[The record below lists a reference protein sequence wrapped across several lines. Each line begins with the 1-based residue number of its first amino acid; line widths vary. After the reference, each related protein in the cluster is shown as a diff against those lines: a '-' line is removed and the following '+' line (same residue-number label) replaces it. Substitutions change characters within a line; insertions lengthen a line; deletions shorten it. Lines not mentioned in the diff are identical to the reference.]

1 MICENYREF
10 RQWAMIFPNWSATM
24 KNKAYIVFGFLALA
38 WGMTFLFNKSAS
50 TLITPTQIA
59 AVRVFMGFL
68 PVFAAALIGR
78 KLKWRH
84 LRFAHHFIV
93 MSVLAG
99 SLYYFSFAKGIQL
112 LPSSLAGMLSGAIP
126 MISFITAAAFLR
138 DEPVNRLSLVGLGF
152 GFIGVAMIAR
162 PWDASVSANDLAG
175 VGYIGLGSL
184 CVGLSFVYARR
195 FLSPLGIS
203 PLALC
208 TYQLGI
214 AALTLLVTTD
224 FDGASAIFD
233 NGWIALGLFFGLGL
247 FGTGFAYLCYYF
259 VVENLGAVKA
269 ASVTYIPP
277 IIAVLTGSLILGESV
292 QLLDLIALVAI
303 LTGVVVMQ
311 SGRTP
316 PLQRCLANLPSQQS

>member
-1 MICENYREF
+1 
-10 RQWAMIFPNWSATM
+10 MIFANWSATM
-24 KNKAYIVFGFLALA
+24 KNNSYIVFGFLALV

-50 TLITPTQIA
+50 TLISPTQIA
-59 AVRVFMGFL
+59 SVRVFMGFL
-68 PVFAAALIGR
+68 PVFAVALIGR

-84 LRFAHHFIV
+84 LRFAHHFIA

-126 MISFITAAAFLR
+126 MISFVTATVFLR
-138 DEPVNRLSLVGLGF
+138 DEPINRRSVIGLLF
-152 GFIGVAMIAR
+152 GFVGVAMIAR
-162 PWDASVSANDLAG
+162 PWDANISASHLAG
-175 VGYIGLGSL
+175 FGYIGLGSL

-214 AALTLLVTTD
+214 ATVTLLATTD
-224 FDGASAIFD
+224 FAGATAIFD
-233 NGWIALGLFFGLGL
+233 NGWIALGLFIGLGL
-247 FGTGFAYLCYYF
+247 FGTGIAYLCYYH
-259 VVENLGAVKA
+259 VVEKLGAVKA
-269 ASVTYIPP
+269 ASATYIPP

-292 QLLDLIALVAI
+292 RLLDLIAMIAI

-316 PLQRCLANLPSQQS
+316 PQQRPVPTPSSRVAADRSL

>member
-1 MICENYREF
+1 
-10 RQWAMIFPNWSATM
+10 M
-24 KNKAYIVFGFLALA
+24 KNKAYIVFGFLALV

-59 AVRVFMGFL
+59 TVRVFMGFL
-68 PVFAAALIGR
+68 PVFVAALIGR

-84 LRFAHHFIV
+84 LRFTHHFIA

-138 DEPVNRLSLVGLGF
+138 DEPINQRSLIGLLF
-152 GFIGVAMIAR
+152 GFAGVAMIAR
-162 PWDASVSANDLAG
+162 PWDTSISPNDLAG
-175 VGYIGLGSL
+175 FGYIGLGSL

-214 AALTLLVTTD
+214 ASITLLVITD
-224 FDGASAIFD
+224 FTGATAIFD
-233 NGWIALGLFFGLGL
+233 NGWIALGLFGGLGL
-247 FGTGFAYLCYYF
+247 FGTGIAYLCYYY
-259 VVENLGAVKA
+259 VVEKLGAVKA
-269 ASVTYIPP
+269 ASATYIPP
-277 IIAVLTGSLILGESV
+277 IIAVLTGSLILGESIR
-292 QLLDLIALVAI
+292 LLDLGAMAAI
-303 LTGVVVMQ
+303 MTGVVIMQ
-311 SGRTP
+311 SGRQIKTETQP
-316 PLQRCLANLPSQQS
+316 AQPCPSET

>member
-1 MICENYREF
+1 
-10 RQWAMIFPNWSATM
+10 MIFPNRSATM
-24 KNKAYIVFGFLALA
+24 KNKAYIVFGFLALT

-59 AVRVFMGFL
+59 AVRVFIGFL
-68 PVFAAALIGR
+68 PVFAVALIDR

-84 LRFAHHFIV
+84 LRFTHHFIV

-126 MISFITAAAFLR
+126 MVSFVTAAIFLR
-138 DEPVNRLSLVGLGF
+138 DEPINRRSLTGLLF
-152 GFIGVAMIAR
+152 GFAGVAIIAR
-162 PWDASVSANDLAG
+162 PWDTGVSASDLVG

-184 CVGLSFVYARR
+184 CVGMSFVYARR
-195 FLSPLGIS
+195 FISPLGIS

-233 NGWIALGLFFGLGL
+233 NGWIALGLFLGLGL
-247 FGTGFAYLCYYF
+247 CGTGIAYLCYYF

-277 IIAVLTGSLILGESV
+277 IIAVLTGSLILDESV
-292 QLLDLIALVAI
+292 RLINLVAMTAI

-316 PLQRCLANLPSQQS
+316 AAPHQLTAAPSRQT

>member
-1 MICENYREF
+1 
-10 RQWAMIFPNWSATM
+10 M
-24 KNKAYIVFGFLALA
+24 KNKSYIVFGLLALL
-38 WGMTFLFNKSAS
+38 WGLTFLFNKGAS
-50 TLITPTQIA
+50 TLISPMQIA
-59 AVRVFMGFL
+59 SVRVFMGFL

-78 KLKWRH
+78 KLKWQH
-84 LRFAHHFIV
+84 LRYAHHFIA
-93 MSVLAG
+93 MSILAG

-126 MISFITAAAFLR
+126 MISFVTAAVFLR
-138 DEPVNRLSLVGLGF
+138 NEPINRRSVLGLCVGFAG
-152 GFIGVAMIAR
+152 IAMIAR
-162 PWDASVSANDLAG
+162 PWDASISTNDLAG
-175 VGYIGLGSL
+175 FGFIGLGSL

-195 FLSPLGIS
+195 FISPLGIS

-214 AALTLLVTTD
+214 AAVTFLFIAD
-224 FDGASAIFD
+224 FDGALAIFD

-247 FGTGFAYLCYYF
+247 FGTGIAYLCYYL

-277 IIAVLTGSLILGESV
+277 IIAVLTGSLILGENV
-292 QLLDLIALVAI
+292 QLQELIAMAAI
-303 LTGVVVMQ
+303 LTGVIVMQ

-316 PLQRCLANLPSQQS
+316 AMQNQLTAAPSRQI